1 MARGIIAYPPV
12 ADGFQPRHTSEEA
25 GVEVIRCVEGL
36 PVGDQ
41 GEYRLPSFVVV
52 NRVAT
57 VRYLEK
63 RPGVAA
69 LIGPGAL
76 HGSRGSGPGSG
87 LVLGL
92 VSALLFSTSGAFG
105 AALLESGWSPT
116 GAVFARVLVA
126 AAVLSPGALLA
137 LRCRWHVARQSWRQ
151 MVIYGMV
158 GVAAV
163 QVAYFNAVA
172 RMPVGAAILL
182 TYLAIVFIVAWLW
195 ARHGHRPTL
204 LTMAGGVAAL
214 GGLVLM
220 LDLPGGT
227 TPRIGWA
234 GVVWGLATAAA
245 STVYFLQ
252 SAVSSPGSASGDS
265 SAADGAGDAVLPPV
279 VLTWGGMLIGAAVL
293 GAVGAVGLL
302 QLRMS
307 GRVVALFGGR
317 VSWAV
322 LLLGLGVLATAI
334 PYVAGIASTRRLG
347 PKLASFVSLAEV
359 PFAVGA
365 AWVLLGQVPT
375 GTQFLGGLLILVG
388 VVLVRF
394 DQARSG

>member
-1 MARGIIAYPPV
+1 MRASRAAGRGSAGRPV
-12 ADGFQPRHTSEEA
+12 PAAA
-25 GVEVIRCVEGL
+25 GAEVIRCVDDL

-41 GEYRLPSFVVV
+41 GEYQLPSFVLV
-52 NRVAT
+52 NRVMA
-57 VRYLEK
+57 VRDLQK
-63 RPGVAA
+63 RPVVAA
-69 LIGPGAL
+69 LTQPGAL
-76 HGSRGSGPGSG
+76 HGSRNSGRRSG

-92 VSALLFSTSGAFG
+92 VSALLFSTSGTFG
-105 AALLESGWSPT
+105 AALLESDWSPT
-116 GAVFARVLVA
+116 GAVLARVLMA
-126 AAVLSPGALLA
+126 AAVLSPTALLA
-137 LRCRWHVARQSWRQ
+137 LRGRWHVVRQSWRQ

-172 RMPVGAAILL
+172 RMPVGVAILL
-182 TYLAIVFIVAWLW
+182 TYLAIVFIMAWLW
-195 ARHGHRPTL
+195 VRHGHRPTL

-220 LDLPGGT
+220 LDLSGRT

-234 GVVWGLATAAA
+234 GALWGLATAAA

-252 SAVSSPGSASGDS
+252 SAAALSPVSGDS
-265 SAADGAGDAVLPPV
+265 SAANGVSDALLPPV
-279 VLTWGGMLIGAAVL
+279 VLTWGGMLIGAAAL
-293 GAVGAVGLL
+293 GAVGAVGLM

-307 GRVVALFGGR
+307 SRAVVLFGGR

-365 AWVLLGQVPT
+365 AWALLGQVPT
-375 GTQFLGGLLILVG
+375 RPQFLGGLLILVG

-394 DQARSG
+394 DEARSG

>member
-1 MARGIIAYPPV
+1 
-12 ADGFQPRHTSEEA
+12 
-25 GVEVIRCVEGL
+25 
-36 PVGDQ
+36 
-41 GEYRLPSFVVV
+41 
-52 NRVAT
+52 
-57 VRYLEK
+57 
-63 RPGVAA
+63 
-69 LIGPGAL
+69 
-76 HGSRGSGPGSG
+76 
-87 LVLGL
+87 
-92 VSALLFSTSGAFG
+92 
-105 AALLESGWSPT
+105 
-116 GAVFARVLVA
+116 
-126 AAVLSPGALLA
+126 
-137 LRCRWHVARQSWRQ
+137 
-151 MVIYGMV
+151 MV

-195 ARHGHRPTL
+195 VRHGRRPTA
-204 LTMAGGVAAL
+204 LTMAGGVAAV

-220 LDLPGGT
+220 LDLSGGT
-227 TPRIGWA
+227 TPGIGWA
-234 GVVWGLATAAA
+234 GVLWGLATAAA

-252 SAVSSPGSASGDS
+252 SAAALSPVPEES
-265 SAADGAGDAVLPPV
+265 SAARGASGALLPPV
-279 VLTWGGMLIGAAVL
+279 VLTWGGMLIGAATL

-307 GRVVALFGGR
+307 GRAVVLFSGR
-317 VSWAV
+317 VSWVA
-322 LLLGLGVLATAI
+322 LILGLGVFATAI

-375 GTQFLGGLLILVG
+375 RPQFLGGLLILVG

-394 DQARSG
+394 DEARAG